1 MAKQADQL
9 PVLVVT
15 GTRREARLARGRG
28 RGLIVLAGGG
38 DADALARAIDARVA
52 RHGGIAGIISYGM
65 AGSLMRGVLVGD
77 VVIGTE
83 VDGSVETPCDADWVA
98 ALAAQLPG
106 ARRAIVYAD
115 GRLLATRGAKSK
127 VGSSSPAAC
136 VDMESQVA
144 AAAALRHGVPLAV
157 LRVISDPHNV
167 SLPPA
172 VEVAMGEGGGL
183 AVGAMLGSLL
193 RQPGQLFALIRTLRQ
208 FARGFASLRKAT
220 RRLEARLAFDRRGE
234 EAPLPPP
241 RYRKRRRLPAAL

>member
-1 MAKQADQL
+1 MTEADSP
-9 PVLVVT
+9 PVLVIT

-28 RGLIVLAGGG
+28 LIALAGGG
-38 DADALARAIDARVA
+38 DAEALAGAIDARVE

-83 VDGSVETPCDADWVA
+83 VDGTVETECDAEWVA
-98 ALAAQLPG
+98 AMAKALPG

-144 AAAALRHGVPLAV
+144 AAAALRHAVPLAV

-172 VEVAMGEGGGL
+172 VEVAMGEGGEL
-183 AVGAMLGSLL
+183 AWGAMASSVL
-193 RQPGQLFALIRTLRQ
+193 RHPLQLFELITTLPQ
-208 FARGFASLRKAT
+208 FARGFAVLKKAT
-220 RRLEARLAFDRRGE
+220 RQLDARLGFDRRGE
-234 EAPLPPP
+234 EEPLPPP
-241 RYRKRRRLPAAL
+241 RHRKRRRQPSSR